1 MSLTTPL
8 PRRESKWL
16 LATGIAV
23 LAAASLGEA
32 VYAWQTASQ
41 AQAIEWNGF
50 TIQTDALIKTV
61 FAVGAGV
68 FGALGVTVSIALLQ
82 REGKTDKYRR
92 QAFVGLALAAC
103 AILISI
109 GNLSGYFAHTRT
121 QATAEFTEE
130 SPIYRRAIEK
140 QNNDVRLY
148 RYEQDAIE
156 RAQRTATPQRNLGDV
171 FKALLVYALIV
182 ACGPSYR
189 LPVHSNN
196 GGRRGSRKPKAE
208 TANRPR
214 RARRQRP
221 VNDDSVI
228 DAGPLFATKR

>member
-1 MSLTTPL
+1 MTAVTPL

-16 LATGIAV
+16 LATGFAV

-82 REGKTDKYRR
+82 REGKTAKYRH
-92 QAFVGLALAAC
+92 QAHVGLALAVC

-140 QNNDVRLY
+140 QNNNERLY

-156 RAQRTATPQRNLGDV
+156 HAQRTATPQRNLGDIL
-171 FKALLVYALIV
+171 KAALVYALIV

-189 LPVHSNN
+189 LPVHNSN
-196 GGRRGSRKPKAE
+196 GGRRPARKPQTNAAPKQ
-208 TANRPR
+208 
-214 RARRQRP
+214 RRQRQTRP
-221 VNDDSVI
+221 ANDSNV
-228 DAGPLFATKR
+228 APLPLFARA